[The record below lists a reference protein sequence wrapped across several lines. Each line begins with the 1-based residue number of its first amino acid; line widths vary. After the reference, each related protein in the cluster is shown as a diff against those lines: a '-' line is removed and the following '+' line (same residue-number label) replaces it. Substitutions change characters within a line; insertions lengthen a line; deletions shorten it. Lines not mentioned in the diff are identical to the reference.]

1 MGQSYLGAG
10 ALYIDRLNADG
21 TRTGLSLVGN
31 ATKLE
36 IKPDGDVKEQLS
48 KGRGTYGQVIA
59 TAMLPKPTTITV
71 DLNQLDKNVLAM
83 AFMGDVSEINEASGS
98 VVDEVVTALSVG
110 KYVSLAK
117 RNLASTGLNVSK
129 RDGVNA
135 VTRASTMA
143 YVVGNFIVPAT
154 PNGHYYKC
162 TVAGT
167 TGSSIP
173 TYTTN
178 GTTVTDG
185 TVTWVDMGL
194 IVMASGTDFDVHYR
208 LGMLSPLVG
217 GAIITGD
224 VLMVDY
230 THNAVSGSRIKGATQ
245 PTIKARLV
253 LDGQNYVDGKDNLV
267 EIYEAQ
273 LKPTSSVDWL
283 ADDFSAL
290 TLEGTLVTPS
300 GYDHPFKVDQLD

>member
-21 TRTGLSLVGN
+21 TRNGLALVGN

-36 IKPDGDVKEQLS
+36 IKPDGEVKEQLS

-83 AFMGDVSEINEASGS
+83 AFMGDVSEINEAAGS
-98 VVDEVVTALSVG
+98 VVDEAVTALSVG

-117 RNLASTGLNVSK
+117 RNLASTGFNVSK
-129 RDGVNA
+129 RDGVDALAREATTAYA
-135 VTRASTMA
+135 VGHYA
-143 YVVGNFIVPAT
+143 IPAT
-154 PNGHYYKC
+154 PNGHYYRC

-167 TGSSIP
+167 TGSTTP
-173 TYTTN
+173 TYPTD
-178 GTTVTDG
+178 GTTVADG
-185 TVTWVDMGL
+185 TVTWADMGL

-208 LGMLSPLVG
+208 LGMLAPLDG
-217 GAIITGD
+217 GAILQGD
-224 VLMVDY
+224 VLLVDY

-267 EIYEAQ
+267 EIFEAQ

-290 TLEGTLVTPS
+290 TLEGTLVTPA
-300 GYDHPFKVDQLD
+300 GYDHPFRVDQLD